1 VYLRSVQPEQVQSTK
16 FEVARLLASAGM
28 CRVSYPAYLFHT
40 KFLSFLTK
48 INLQKKKHK
57 LTSNLLMF
65 SHNTIRG
72 HSHREVAFLPKS
84 VNPIKYNGVHTR
96 TEIRYYR

>member
-1 VYLRSVQPEQVQSTK
+1 MYLRSVQPEQVQSTK

-28 CRVSYPAYLFHT
+28 FRVSYPAYLFHT
-40 KFLSFLTK
+40 K
-48 INLQKKKHK
+48 INLQKKHK